1 MNCNLFFFTDLTGE
15 LHFGKIGTND
25 VIKARIAAGLDIYNP
40 FESYFYASV
49 GEFTIQKILNAFNV
63 GLTLPKVLG
72 DTGFPKGIVVAY
84 SGNPCLL
91 YTSPSPRD
99 KRQSRMP
106 SSA

>member
-1 MNCNLFFFTDLTGE
+1 MTRCELFFFTDLTGE

-25 VIKARIAAGLDIYNP
+25 VIKAKIAAGLDIYNP

-72 DTGFPKGIVVAY
+72 DTGFPKGIIVAY
-84 SGNPCLL
+84 SGNP
-91 YTSPSPRD
+91 SG
-99 KRQSRMP
+99 K
-106 SSA
+106 